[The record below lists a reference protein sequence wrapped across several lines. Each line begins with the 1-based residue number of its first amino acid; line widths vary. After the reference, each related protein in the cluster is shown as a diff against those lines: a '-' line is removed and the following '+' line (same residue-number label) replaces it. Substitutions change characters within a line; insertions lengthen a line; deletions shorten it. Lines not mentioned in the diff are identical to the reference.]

1 MTNPKSQLRFI
12 VIGRAGMDLYPE
24 PAGTKTAEATRF
36 SAMLGGSA
44 ANIAAGLARLGA
56 QVELMTA
63 LSDDPV
69 GRFCAAQL
77 EAFGIGQGLV
87 STSGPDTR
95 TSLALSENRLEDH
108 ETVIYRNGAADFDL
122 AVDLPDRMELDG
134 LAALV
139 VTGTALARE
148 PSRAVTLHAIARAQ
162 EARVP
167 VVLDLDYRPYS
178 WASARDASEVYA
190 ATARRSDIV
199 VGNDLEF
206 AILQGTSDPSPDY
219 ARQLSNDGPETCI
232 YKMGQDGAITFHAG
246 AESASGIYPV
256 TALKPVGAGDA
267 FLASF
272 LAARFSG
279 GEMSEA
285 VRRGSAAAAL
295 VVSRP
300 GCSNAMPLAEE
311 VTAFML
317 ANIMTA
323 PGAVEG

>member
-1 MTNPKSQLRFI
+1 MTSPESRLRFI
-12 VIGRAGMDLYPE
+12 VVGRAGMDLYPE
-24 PAGTKTAEATRF
+24 PAGTKIAEAAQF

-56 QVELMTA
+56 QVDLMTA

-69 GRFCAAQL
+69 GRFCAARL
-77 EAFGIGQGLV
+77 DAFGIGQRLI
-87 STSGPDTR
+87 SRSGPETR
-95 TSLALSENRLEDH
+95 TSLALSETLMDQH

-122 AVDLPDRMELDG
+122 GADLPDRMDLTG

-148 PSRAVTLHAIARAQ
+148 PSRMVTLRAIALAQ
-162 EARVP
+162 EAEVP

-178 WASARDASEVYA
+178 WASAEEASEIYTA
-190 ATARRSDIV
+190 AAQHSSIV

-206 AILQGTSDPSPDY
+206 AVLRGASSPTADH
-219 ARQLSNDGPETCI
+219 ARTLCREGPGACI

-246 AESASGIYPV
+246 QEQASGIFPV
-256 TALKPVGAGDA
+256 RALKPVGAGDA

-272 LAARFSG
+272 LVTRFAGSR
-279 GEMSEA
+279 MDEA

-300 GCSNAMPLAEE
+300 GCSEAMPRAED
-311 VTAFML
+311 VTAFMQ
-317 ANIMTA
+317 ANRMTIPTVIEA
-323 PGAVEG
+323 